1 MRKRDISALV
11 PLLATNTVITEVDIS
26 SSTISKVN
34 MQHLW
39 VALHVNVSVVK
50 LNYSRTNFFCIQEMR
65 AIDAELR
72 MNCII
77 RD

>member
-1 MRKRDISALV
+1 V
-11 PLLATNTVITEVDIS
+11 PLLSVNTVITEMDIS
-26 SSTISKVN
+26 SAHISRAN

-39 VALHVNVSVVK
+39 VALHVNICVIK
-50 LNYSRTNFFCIQEMR
+50 LNYSRTNFFCLDEMR